1 MQAVKVLPKG
11 QITLPKE
18 IRQKL
23 GIREGDTLLLDTDGS
38 RATIKKGRPSST
50 SRERCRISVLSI
62 DKIREKAVA
71 GGVGTDESGP
81 SSTQVCSPFS
91 GQG

>member
-23 GIREGDTLLLDTDGS
+23 GIREADTLLLETDGS
-38 RATIKKGRPSST
+38 RATIKKGKTIFDFKGTLPN
-50 SRERCRISVLSI
+50 LGMSI

-71 GGVGTDESGP
+71 GGVGSDE
-81 SSTQVCSPFS
+81 
-91 GQG
+91 